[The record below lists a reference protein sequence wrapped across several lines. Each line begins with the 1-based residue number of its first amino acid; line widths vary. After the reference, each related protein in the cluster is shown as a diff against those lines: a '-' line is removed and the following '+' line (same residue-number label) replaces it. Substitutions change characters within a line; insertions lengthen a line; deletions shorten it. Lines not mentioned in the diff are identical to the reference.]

1 MAGII
6 FSIIMMMLSFVLWCC
21 TQLLL
26 HFDVTNSIL
35 VSGVIQLLTLNKD
48 WSPGTRWAMFLG
60 ILAVCWILQN
70 ISLIMKVLFGLFSS
84 FALGVLGWG
93 WVTYD
98 NVQQQWTVFFICV
111 AVGIFLNVLCWMQKS
126 ENRSKAAYEA
136 ESDI

>member
-6 FSIIMMMLSFVLWCC
+6 FSIIMMMVSLVIWCC

-35 VSGVIQLLTLNKD
+35 VSGVIQLLMLNKD

-98 NVQQQWTVFFICV
+98 SVQQQWIVFFICV

-126 ENRSKAAYEA
+126 ENRSKATYAA
-136 ESDI
+136 ESDM

>member
-6 FSIIMMMLSFVLWCC
+6 FSIIMMMVSLVIWCC

-98 NVQQQWTVFFICV
+98 SVQQQWTVFFICV
-111 AVGIFLNVLCWMQKS
+111 AVGIFLNVLCWIQKS
-126 ENRSKAAYEA
+126 ENGNKGTYTA